1 MTVNHTISVLVTNE
15 VGVLSRIVDL
25 FSGRGYNIESL
36 TVAPTLDSAYS
47 RVTIVGG
54 EDIWIENYK
63 GILEYSE
70 DMVRLSNNICIFGQN
85 LSIEEIT
92 AEDILIVG
100 KIKNIE
106 FE

>member
-1 MTVNHTISVLVTNE
+1 MPREDKKKI
-15 VGVLSRIVDL
+15 RQK
-25 FSGRGYNIESL
+25 IEEAMEIPKEL
-36 TVAPTLDSAYS
+36 LKGYS
-47 RVTIVGG
+47 RVTIIGA

-70 DMVRLSNNICIFGQN
+70 EIIRLSNDICVYGQN
-85 LSIEEIT
+85 LKIEEIT
-92 AEDILIVG
+92 AEDVLIVG

>member
-1 MTVNHTISVLVTNE
+1 MAREQRKKIRQKFQDVMEIPKELLKS
-15 VGVLSRIVDL
+15 
-25 FSGRGYNIESL
+25 
-36 TVAPTLDSAYS
+36 YS

>member
-1 MTVNHTISVLVTNE
+1 MPKEEKKKIRQKFQDAMEIPKELLKE
-15 VGVLSRIVDL
+15 
-25 FSGRGYNIESL
+25 
-36 TVAPTLDSAYS
+36 YS
-47 RVTIVGG
+47 RVTIIGA

-70 DMVRLSNNICIFGQN
+70 DMIRLSNNICIYGQN
-85 LSIEEIT
+85 LSVEEIT
-92 AEDILIVG
+92 SEDILIIG